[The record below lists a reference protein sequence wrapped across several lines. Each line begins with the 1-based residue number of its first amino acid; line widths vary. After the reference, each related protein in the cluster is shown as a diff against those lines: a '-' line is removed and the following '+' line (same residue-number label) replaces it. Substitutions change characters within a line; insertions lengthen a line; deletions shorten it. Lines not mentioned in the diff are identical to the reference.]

1 MSTLLTQEV
10 YLLLGT
16 NLGNRAELLNRALA
30 GITRDIGAVIS
41 CSSIYETA
49 AWGNEDQPSYLNQ
62 VALVATSLSP
72 LQLLKKIN
80 AIEKNL
86 GRERT
91 AKWESRPIDIDIL
104 LYAGQIINKPK
115 LQIPHP
121 LLPNRKFALIP
132 LQEIAPTLIH
142 PVFNISITDLLG
154 CTPDP
159 LTVQLYQTHTYEQ
172 HEI

>member
-16 NLGNRAELLNRALA
+16 NLGNREELLNRALA
-30 GITRDIGAVIS
+30 SITQDIGKIRS

-62 VALVATSLSP
+62 VARVATSLSP

-86 GRERT
+86 GRERI

-104 LYAGQIINKPK
+104 LYADQIINKPK

-121 LLPNRKFALIP
+121 HLPNRRFALIP
-132 LQEIAPTLIH
+132 LQEIAPSLVH
-142 PVFNISITDLLG
+142 PVFNISITDLLER
-154 CTPDP
+154 TSDQ
-159 LTVQLYQTHTYEQ
+159 LAVQLYQTSTYEQ